1 MTTTAQATAAAHTV
15 KIGDQTFRMTPLQ
28 DRDYGEFE
36 AWVQDKYISLFKR
49 NLDGLS
55 DDERQRQ
62 LDRAFDRAAE
72 IGIHS
77 DEAMNAMCTIDG
89 VSKLIWMSIRR
100 EHPDVTEEEIVTLIT
115 SPANIRQ
122 ALDEIDNVNH
132 MKGGGHKKKERR
144 VAAKIPTAFSPKRTG
159 GRRTKLRR

>member
-15 KIGDQTFRMTPLQ
+15 NIGGRTFRMSPLR

-36 AWVQDKYISLFKR
+36 AWVQDKHIALFKR
-49 NLDGLS
+49 NLEGLP

-77 DEAMNAMCTIDG
+77 PEAMSAMCTVDG
-89 VSKLIWMSIRR
+89 VGKLVWMGIRR
-100 EHPDVTEEEIVTLIT
+100 EHPDVKEDEIVSLMT
-115 SPANIRQ
+115 SPEFIRQ

-132 MKGGGHKKKERR
+132 MHTPATKKKTGRLGERKR
-144 VAAKIPTAFSPKRTG
+144 TSHSQRRTG
-159 GRRTKLRR
+159 GRRIRSPR